1 MYMLV
6 EGNVC
11 EHVCACE
18 CAQIHMCKHTH
29 TYTHACTFSKF
40 LILPSFK
47 FDYTNYLVLIK
58 MTIVLVLE
66 FVFESDQGSLIYI
79 FHGKIGS

>member
-1 MYMLV
+1 M
-6 EGNVC
+6 
-11 EHVCACE
+11 CACE

-29 TYTHACTFSKF
+29 THACTFSKF

-58 MTIVLVLE
+58 MTVVLVL
-66 FVFESDQGSLIYI
+66 
-79 FHGKIGS
+79 